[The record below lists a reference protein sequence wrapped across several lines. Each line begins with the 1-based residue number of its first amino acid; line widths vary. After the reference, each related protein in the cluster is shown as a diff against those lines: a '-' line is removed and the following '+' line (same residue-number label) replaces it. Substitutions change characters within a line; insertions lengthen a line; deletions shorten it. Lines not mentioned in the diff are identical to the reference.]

1 MEEQIRNPLFRKTI
15 KMLKMQKK
23 QQKKKARLGFNIVEK
38 CENKARLRFNWNLI
52 LLKMQK

>member
-1 MEEQIRNPLFRKTI
+1 MFKII